1 MRATVLLLGLAVVAC
16 RTMPLPPPTGFLDRQ
31 ITASG
36 TVWPYTVYV
45 PRGWTPSRRWPVIL
59 FLHGAGERGTD
70 GLRATAIGLGN
81 AIRFHPERIP
91 AVVVFPQVP
100 PDERWLGAPADVAI
114 AALDESIDEFSG
126 DRERVYLTGLS
137 MGGYG
142 AWHLA
147 LQHPDRFAALVPVC
161 GGIVPAGSGTS
172 VRQSPLTIA
181 AADPYAF
188 TAKALRHIPV
198 WIFHGADDL
207 VVLPSESR
215 KMHEALLA
223 VGAHVRYTE
232 YPGVG
237 HGSWERAYDEESLWA
252 WLFAQRINPR

>member
-1 MRATVLLLGLAVVAC
+1 MRAAVLLLGFTLVAC
-16 RTMPLPPPTGFLDRQ
+16 RTMPLPSPTGFLDRQ
-31 ITASG
+31 LTADG
-36 TVWPYTVYV
+36 VTWPYTVYV
-45 PRGWTPSRRWPVIL
+45 PRGWTPSRSWPVIL

-70 GLRATAIGLGN
+70 GLLATAIGLGN

-100 PDERWLGAPADVAI
+100 PDQRWLGAPADVAM
-114 AALDESIDEFSG
+114 AALDRSIEEFSG

-142 AWHLA
+142 TWHLA
-147 LQHPDRFAALVPVC
+147 LAHPARFAALVPVC
-161 GGIVPAGSGTS
+161 GGIVPAGSATS
-172 VRQSPLTIA
+172 VRQSPLTA
-181 AADPYAF
+181 GAADPYAF
-188 TAKALRHIPV
+188 TANALRHIPA
-198 WIFHGADDL
+198 WIFHGADDT

-223 VGAHVRYTE
+223 AGGDVRYTE

-237 HGSWERAYDEESLWA
+237 HGSWERAYDEEALWA
-252 WLFAQRINPR
+252 WLFAQHR